1 MFFFEFQTILE
12 PLLKGGSM
20 MEMCEKV
27 VSKRYLVFTF
37 VAFMMVGLLISH
49 SYGEEVSQFKYG
61 FSVFGGRGD
70 AWHNKPHVEISG
82 LLPRIDLALYRNWHL
97 EFEGNFSYWD
107 ISTEKDFY
115 FLGVNANILFKPIQ
129 RKWGSLFILAGGGLG
144 YDSAGKK
151 VSEIGDSHCG
161 GILQT
166 GAGIYYNLGKGLAL
180 RAEYRFYHIS
190 DPFRSDRGLNTH
202 NALLGIS
209 F

>member
-1 MFFFEFQTILE
+1 
-12 PLLKGGSM
+12 
-20 MEMCEKV
+20 
-27 VSKRYLVFTF
+27 
-37 VAFMMVGLLISH
+37 MMVGLWISH
-49 SYGEEVSQFKYG
+49 PYGEEASQFNYG

-70 AWHNKPHVEISG
+70 AWHDKPHFEVYG
-82 LLPRIDLALYRNWHL
+82 FLPRVDWNLYGNWALEL
-97 EFEGNFSYWD
+97 EGNFSYWN
-107 ISTEKDFY
+107 IAAQNDFY
-115 FLGVNANILFKPIQ
+115 FLGGNINILFKPIQ

-144 YDSAGKK
+144 YDSAGHRHR
-151 VSEIGDSHCG
+151 VSEIGDTRCG

-190 DPFRSDRGLNTH
+190 DPFRHDRGLNSH

>member
-1 MFFFEFQTILE
+1 MSGYLE
-12 PLLKGGSM
+12 EGATGEIFK
-20 MEMCEKV
+20 EI

-37 VAFMMVGLLISH
+37 VAFMMVGLFVSY
-49 SYGEEVSQFKYG
+49 SYGQEASQFNYG
-61 FSVFGGRGD
+61 FSAFGGRGD
-70 AWHNKPHVEISG
+70 AWHDKPHFEVYG
-82 LLPRIDLALYRNWHL
+82 FLPRVDLNVYKSLALEL
-97 EFEGNFSYWD
+97 EGNFSYWN
-107 ISTEKDFY
+107 IAAQNDFY
-115 FLGVNANILFKPIQ
+115 FLGGNINILFKPIQ

-144 YDSAGKK
+144 YDSAGHG
-151 VSEIGDSHCG
+151 VSEIGDTRCG

-190 DPFRSDRGLNTH
+190 DPFRHDRGLNSH

>member
-1 MFFFEFQTILE
+1 M
-12 PLLKGGSM
+12 G
-20 MEMCEKV
+20 EMCEKI
-27 VSKRYLVFTF
+27 VSKGNLVFTF
-37 VAFMMVGLLISH
+37 IVFMMVGSLFSP
-49 SYGEEVSQFKYG
+49 SYGEEASQFKYG

-70 AWHNKPHVEISG
+70 AWHNKPHVDVYG
-82 LLPRIDLALYRNWHL
+82 VLPRFDVPLYRNWNL

-107 ISTEKDFY
+107 ISAEKDFY

-129 RKWGSLFILAGGGLG
+129 RKWDSLFILAGGGLG

-180 RAEYRFYHIS
+180 RVEYRFYHVS
-190 DPFRSDRGLNTH
+190 DPFRGDRGLNTH